1 MSDKTLEA
9 DGCITIYEVGTSRIV
24 AQYEGLEIHQ
34 AMERIAELEDKLAR
48 CNARLSSCQDTGN
61 YAGMVNE
68 ELKAEVAA
76 LRERLGDAD
85 IALHDTQT
93 ENTALREVAT
103 AAAALHDTY
112 HDELQENRR
121 RATSNMFIAI
131 LAARAAGYLPA
142 EGVSS

>member
-1 MSDKTLEA
+1 MAQARQTANEA
-9 DGCITIYEVGTSRIV
+9 TVRQNMPTV
-24 AQYEGLEIHQ
+24 LAMQ
-34 AMERIAELEDKLAR
+34 AERIAELEDKLAR
-48 CNARLSSCQDTGN
+48 CNAHLSRCQETGT

-131 LAARAAGYLPA
+131 LAARAAGYLPTV
-142 EGVSS
+142 EGVAS